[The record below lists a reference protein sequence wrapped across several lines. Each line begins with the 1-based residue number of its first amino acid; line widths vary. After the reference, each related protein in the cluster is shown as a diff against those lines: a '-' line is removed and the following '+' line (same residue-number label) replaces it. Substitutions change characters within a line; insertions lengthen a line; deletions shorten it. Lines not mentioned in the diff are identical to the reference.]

1 MHLFHYY
8 PSLSLRKQLLINSTE
23 IGNKIKEFTPKNMCN
38 QLTYSLKNKNGLN
51 DTEYKTDF
59 FFIIDDVE
67 KKKIG
72 IIYNLRNLY

>member
-59 FFIIDDVE
+59 FLSLTMWKKKRLELFII
-67 KKKIG
+67 
-72 IIYNLRNLY
+72 